1 MREIPLKPLCPHV
14 ILGKT
19 VAVPPEAVIRLKA
32 IISHEA
38 MISLVGQVD
47 SPLRS
52 GDKVK
57 IELNAYMVRF
67 LRVQPM
73 TYCYSSL
80 GSRWKGK
87 IS

>member
-1 MREIPLKPLCPHV
+1 MSSCYFD
-14 ILGKT
+14 KT
-19 VAVPPEAVIRLKA
+19 LAVPPEAVIRLKA

-52 GDKVK
+52 DDKVK
-57 IELNAYMVRF
+57 VKVNAYTVRF
-67 LRVQPM
+67 LRVQPR

-80 GSRWKGK
+80 GSRLKGK